1 MYDFI
6 ILQKRVRNGK
16 MLISIATVCVLAFF
30 APSFEKSHIYFFY
43 ITLFT
48 SLILIFFLIFKFKKT
63 QKSFLFTVLTLSL
76 LILLLLLYTNYS
88 FYFFKPAHTYF
99 SLITS
104 RFFIFLQKTKFTF
117 FFLLFAVILL
127 LLIFYEYKDC
137 KNNSCEKPK
146 NNK

>member
-43 ITLFT
+43 VTLFT
-48 SLILIFFLIFKFKKT
+48 LLVLIFFLIFKFKKT
-63 QKSFLFTVLTLSL
+63 QKSFLVTVLTLLLLVSL
-76 LILLLLLYTNYS
+76 LILYTNYS
-88 FYFFKPAHTYF
+88 FYFFKPAHPYF
-99 SLITS
+99 SLTTS

-117 FFLLFAVILL
+117 FFLLFAGILL
-127 LLIFYEYKDC
+127 LLIFYRYKDC
-137 KNNSCEKPK
+137 KNDSCEKTK
-146 NNK
+146 DKF